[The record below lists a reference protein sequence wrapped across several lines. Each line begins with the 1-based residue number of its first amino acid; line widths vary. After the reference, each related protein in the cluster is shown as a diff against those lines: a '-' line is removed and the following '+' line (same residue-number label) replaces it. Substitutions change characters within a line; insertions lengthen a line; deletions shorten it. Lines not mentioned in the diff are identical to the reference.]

1 MKTKKWN
8 IAWPDINAIRKLTNQ
23 CGYAPLTAAVLCA
36 RGMDTP
42 EKAADFLSHDLSGL
56 HDPFLLPLPPVFGSV
71 NPAELTTVIGTT
83 ALTDCP
89 SAVIVTAFPFTV
101 ALAVSSA
108 LPQISQIALLS
119 SFVEITTVMSSF
131 NSVYPLS
138 VAVSVM
144 T

>member
-56 HDPFLLPLPPVFGSV
+56 HDPFLLPDMQAAVHVITEAIGAGEHIAVFGDYDV
-71 NPAELTTVIGTT
+71 DG
-83 ALTDCP
+83 
-89 SAVIVTAFPFTV
+89 
-101 ALAVSSA
+101 
-108 LPQISQIALLS
+108 
-119 SFVEITTVMSSF
+119 ITSNCVLMR
-131 NSVYPLS
+131 
-138 VAVSVM
+138 
-144 T
+144 